1 MKQHSVSSTSA
12 FSHAGL
18 IAAVC
23 SFVAVGAA
31 LVVSLV
37 RGSELRADSVQHSDA
52 DGDGLV
58 DALEHVLGT
67 SPLKADTDR
76 DGYSDLEE
84 LARNSSPIDATSFP
98 SEGSRDSA
106 PSLGM
111 SCYWSHGR
119 VHALIAVYSPD
130 SNFHDLSLHI
140 GYLANGRLG
149 ELGESALVGHA
160 SIRTYA
166 ARDPDASIAAVDFPF
181 SPRAIH
187 ALGSLTVFATVGRK
201 SSGIVSAADASQLLD
216 VGGVVVLCKPDHS
229 AMNAATVGGGHAHG
243 ASAMI
248 YIPLG
253 DGDDPPVNWTQGA
266 ICYQQMEVVAT
277 TQASVTQEVVS
288 AECQD
293 GWDGSCP
300 TGCAGSVGSTITTIN
315 AAALIGG

>member
-18 IAAVC
+18 LPALC
-23 SFVAVGAA
+23 SFLAAGATLA
-31 LVVSLV
+31 VSLER
-37 RGSELRADSVQHSDA
+37 RGELRADAVQMLDR

-58 DALEHVLGT
+58 DAAEHVLGT
-67 SPLKADTDR
+67 SPTNVDTDR

-84 LARNSSPIDATSFP
+84 LARHTSPLLAQSLPSADA
-98 SEGSRDSA
+98 RNA

-130 SNFHDLSLHI
+130 SNFHDLTMHI

-160 SIRTYA
+160 AIHTHPA
-166 ARDPDASIAAVDFPF
+166 HDPAASIAVLDFPF
-181 SPRAIH
+181 SPRAVH
-187 ALGSLTVFATVGRK
+187 ALGGLTVFATAGRVG
-201 SSGIVSAADASQLLD
+201 SGVVSTADSIQLLD
-216 VGGVVVLCKPDHS
+216 VGGVVVLCKVDNS
-229 AMNAATVGGGHAHG
+229 TQMNAATVGGGHAHG

-248 YIPLG
+248 YVPLG
-253 DGDDPPVNWTQGA
+253 DDDMPPMNWVSGA

-277 TQASVTQEVVS
+277 THASVTQEVVS

-293 GWDGSCP
+293 GWDGACPSSCSS
-300 TGCAGSVGSTITTIN
+300 SVGSLTTTID